1 MEQYEKKTQ
10 KVLRQLGV
18 NGSYLGFYYIAFGI
32 AKSIENPELLTYI
45 CKGLYAEIAEHFHVN
60 TKNVER
66 NIRTIVSIIWE
77 HGDRELLN
85 KIFGKVLTDKTKN
98 VEFMDALSHYILNNY
113 GEDEK

>member
-10 KVLRQLGV
+10 KVLRQLGA

-60 TKNVER
+60 TKNVE
-66 NIRTIVSIIWE
+66 
-77 HGDRELLN
+77 
-85 KIFGKVLTDKTKN
+85 
-98 VEFMDALSHYILNNY
+98 FMDALSHYILNNY